1 MIVYEYPFNERIR
14 TLLRLESLHQKFAFF
29 LHQQDAL
36 QHHVALSAMFEMLD
50 IVGRGDLKSDLL
62 QELERQKQT
71 LLSYRSNPLVASET
85 LQSIV
90 DEIDAAN
97 KALSAMQG
105 KTGQHLRDH
114 EWLMSIR
121 GRTAIPGG
129 ACEFDLPSYYAWQ
142 HRPAEQRIQDIT
154 TWFEPLI
161 PFFNAVLMITRLLRE
176 SAHSNKGFIAVKG
189 NFQQPLHGK
198 NFQMLRL
205 SLDNEQQFMIP
216 EISANKYVLIIRF
229 MNQDA
234 DYKLSSTE
242 SDVPF
247 NLALCGL

>member
-29 LHQQDAL
+29 LHQEDAL
-36 QHHVALSAMFEMLD
+36 QHHAALSAIFEMLE

-71 LLSYRSNPLVASET
+71 LLSYRSNPLVASEA

-105 KTGQHLRDH
+105 KTGQHLRDN

-121 GRTAIPGG
+121 GRMSIPGG
-129 ACEFDLPSYYAWQ
+129 ACEFDLPSYYSWQ
-142 HRPAEQRIQDIT
+142 QKSSQERVQDINV
-154 TWFEPLI
+154 WFEPLI

-176 SAHSNKGFIAVKG
+176 SAHANKGFIANNG

-205 SLDNEQQFMIP
+205 SLDSEQQTMIP

-234 DYKLSSTE
+234 DYKLSAT
-242 SDVPF
+242 DANVPF